1 MLARKDD
8 ASVLNAEL
16 EIAKRMPGLKKG
28 MSRTDVK
35 FYQQKLLADAT
46 FYNMASTK
54 CIELCFKGFGVP
66 TVAQKESDCMT
77 NCTMKAMET
86 YTHFRIADE

>member
-1 MLARKDD
+1 M
-8 ASVLNAEL
+8 
-16 EIAKRMPGLKKG
+16 
-28 MSRTDVK
+28 
-35 FYQQKLLADAT
+35 ADAT

-54 CIELCFKGFGVP
+54 CIDLCFKDLKVP

-86 YTHFRIADE
+86 YTHFRIADEQRRLAMV